1 LGFSQKRGDSPR
13 VLHFKNQQSSLDNH
27 QSTPCAPQ
35 RVSGCLK
42 VVKNAGTV
50 PGYSVKMKGSLV
62 NTVIYYKPN
71 RDHLSKRQKIEALG
85 SARA

>member
-1 LGFSQKRGDSPR
+1 M
-13 VLHFKNQQSSLDNH
+13 VVSSD
-27 QSTPCAPQ
+27 APQ
-35 RVSGCLK
+35 TRTVPDGRSERRAQGAHGYFPANIA
-42 VVKNAGTV
+42 KNAGTV

-62 NTVIYYKPN
+62 NTVTYYKPN